1 MYDTLSS
8 LLYGYPCLA
17 HGNQYSCAVTNRI
30 TISHSHRVTYSWWNS
45 YSNRYAQDYTNTF
58 TH

>member
-8 LLYGYPCLA
+8 LLYGYPGLA
-17 HGNQYSCAVTNRI
+17 HGNKHSRTI
-30 TISHSHRVTYSWWNS
+30 TIWNTYRVTYSWWDS
-45 YSNRYAQDYTNTF
+45 HSDGYAQDYTNTF

>member
-8 LLYGYPCLA
+8 LLYSYSGLA
-17 HGNQYSCAVTNRI
+17 NTNHYSRNVTDGNTY
-30 TISHSHRVTYSWWNS
+30 RVTHSWWNNHS
-45 YSNRYAQDYTNTF
+45 DGYAQGYTNTF

>member
-8 LLYGYPCLA
+8 LLYGYPGLA
-17 HGNQYSCAVTNRI
+17 HGNKHSRAI
-30 TISHSHRVTYSWWNS
+30 TDGIAGNTYRVTYSWWDS
-45 YSNRYAQDYTNTF
+45 HSDGYAQDYTNTF